1 MLFKLTAGRLAPA
14 HPPLA
19 HSNFASRV
27 DGKFAYAR
35 ELQMLSEMKMKI
47 KIKTVSEMGDRRWE
61 AVRLRLRLA
70 PSDLPPPIHFTAS
83 RGFGLPLT
91 RGDPRLR
98 KETPPG

>member
-35 ELQMLSEMKMKI
+35 ELQTSSEIKMKMKI
-47 KIKTVSEMGDRRWE
+47 KTVSMVEDRRWV
-61 AVRLRLRLA
+61 AVSWSHYTSPDLCGIPSGDWGLGACA
-70 PSDLPPPIHFTAS
+70 PAQ
-83 RGFGLPLT
+83 
-91 RGDPRLR
+91 
-98 KETPPG
+98 

>member
-35 ELQMLSEMKMKI
+35 ELQTSSEIKMKMKMKI
-47 KIKTVSEMGDRRWE
+47 KRGSDEKVTEDR
-61 AVRLRLRLA
+61 
-70 PSDLPPPIHFTAS
+70 IFF
-83 RGFGLPLT
+83 GFG
-91 RGDPRLR
+91 RFNPRWR
-98 KETPPG
+98 R

>member
-35 ELQMLSEMKMKI
+35 ELQTSSEIKMKI
-47 KIKTVSEMGDRRWE
+47 KIKTVSEMESAVYDYVYERKRRPVDGDGW
-61 AVRLRLRLA
+61 
-70 PSDLPPPIHFTAS
+70 
-83 RGFGLPLT
+83 
-91 RGDPRLR
+91 GDKIRI
-98 KETPPG
+98 